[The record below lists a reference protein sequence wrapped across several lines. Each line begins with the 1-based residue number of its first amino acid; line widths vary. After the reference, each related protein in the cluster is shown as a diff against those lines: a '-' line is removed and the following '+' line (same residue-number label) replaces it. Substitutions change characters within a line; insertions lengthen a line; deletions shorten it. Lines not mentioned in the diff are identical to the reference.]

1 MTSTREAG
9 VSLMRREIEE
19 SGDAAARFLAANAAG
34 LRELGIRLRKLDPPV
49 VATIARGSSDHC
61 ALYLKYLTEVAIG
74 VPCASIGPSIA
85 SLYRAPLKL
94 KGALAVSISQSGR
107 SFDIVAMQSAARGA
121 GAFTLALVNQNDSP
135 LAREAEVLLPL
146 CAGPEK
152 SVAATKSMIAGLVAA
167 ASVVAAWKDDETLLA
182 GIARLPDILRSQ
194 EAPPPSAM
202 VKLVA
207 GAKSAFVLG
216 RGATLPI
223 AAEAALKLK
232 ETCAIHAEAFSSAE
246 VLHGPAALVGPEF
259 LVIAFVPQDEAR
271 DGLEET
277 LRLLAEM
284 GARVLRIDAGAGD
297 SEDRLGHAAIEPPAL
312 APIAMIHCFYRLAE
326 AVARR
331 LGHDPDNPRN
341 LRKVTETR

>member
-1 MTSTREAG
+1 MTSAEQDG
-9 VSLMRREIEE
+9 GSLMRREIAE

-34 LRELGIRLRKLDPPV
+34 LRDLGARLRNLDPPV

-61 ALYLKYLTEVAIG
+61 ALYLKYLIEVALG

-107 SFDIVAMQSAARGA
+107 SFDIVAMQSAARDA
-121 GAFTLALVNQNDSP
+121 GALTLALVNQVDSP

-146 CAGPEK
+146 CAGPEH

-167 ASVVAAWKDDETLLA
+167 ASLVAAWKEDETLLA
-182 GIARLPDILRSQ
+182 GLARLPDVLRIQ
-194 EAPPPSAM
+194 NEPPPSAT

-216 RGATLPI
+216 RGGTLPI

-246 VLHGPAALVGPEF
+246 VLHGPAALVGPNF

-271 DGLEET
+271 EELEET
-277 LRLLAEM
+277 LRQLAKM
-284 GARVLRIDAGAGD
+284 GARILRIDAGAGD
-297 SEDRLGHAAIEPPAL
+297 AEDRLGHAAIEPPAL
-312 APIAMIHCFYRLAE
+312 APIAMIHRFYLLAE
-326 AVARR
+326 AVSRK
-331 LGHDPDNPRN
+331 LGRDPDNPKN

>member
-1 MTSTREAG
+1 MHSTEPAGGSFMLREIAEAG
-9 VSLMRREIEE
+9 
-19 SGDAAARFLAANAAG
+19 DAVARLIKTNGAALADLAV
-34 LRELGIRLRKLDPPV
+34 RLRALDPRFV
-49 VATIARGSSDHC
+49 VTIARGSSDHC
-61 ALYLKYLTEVAIG
+61 ALYLKYLTEIALG

-94 KGALAVSISQSGR
+94 EGALAVSISQSGR
-107 SFDIVAMQSAARGA
+107 SPDIVAMQSAAREG
-121 GAFTLALVNQNDSP
+121 GAFTLALVNEVDSP
-135 LAREAEVLLPL
+135 LAREAKILLPL

-167 ASVVAAWKDDETLLA
+167 ASVVAAWKGDEGLLA
-182 GIARLPDILRSQ
+182 GLAKLPDSLRRQ
-194 EAPPPSAM
+194 NAAPPPEM

-259 LVIAFVPQDEAR
+259 LVIAFLPQDEAR
-271 DGLEET
+271 EGLEDT
-277 LRLLAEM
+277 LSRLAEM
-284 GARVLRIDAGAGD
+284 GARVLRIDAGGSDA
-297 SEDRLGHAAIEPPAL
+297 EDRLAHAEIEAPAL
-312 APIAMIHCFYRLAE
+312 APIMMIHRFYQLAE
-326 AVARR
+326 AVARKLSR
-331 LGHDPDNPRN
+331 DPDNPKN

>member
-1 MTSTREAG
+1 MTSASQAAG
-9 VSLMRREIEE
+9 SLMRREIAEA
-19 SGDAAARFLAANAAG
+19 GDAAARFISLSAVA
-34 LRELGIRLRKLDPPV
+34 LRELGVRLRKLDPPV

-61 ALYLKYLTEVAIG
+61 ALYLKYLVEVALG

-107 SFDIVAMQSAARGA
+107 SPDIVAMQGAAKTA
-121 GAFTLALVNQNDSP
+121 GAFTLALVNAVDSP

-167 ASVVAAWKDDETLLA
+167 ASLVAAWKDDAKLA
-182 GIARLPDILRSQ
+182 TGLARLPGLLRGQ
-194 EAPPPSAM
+194 HEPPPLAM
-202 VKLVA
+202 VELVA

-232 ETCAIHAEAFSSAE
+232 ETSAIHAEAFSSAE
-246 VLHGPAALVGPEF
+246 VLHGPAELIGQGF

-271 DGLEET
+271 EGLEDAL
-277 LRLLAEM
+277 LRLAKM
-284 GARVLRIDAGAGD
+284 GARVLRIDAGGSDA
-297 SEDRLGHAAIEPPAL
+297 EDRLGFAAIEPPAL
-312 APIAMIHCFYRLAE
+312 APIAMIHRFYQLVE
-326 AVARR
+326 AAARK
-331 LGHDPDNPRN
+331 LGRDPDNPRN